1 VTDRP
6 TWLIAGLGNPG
17 SRYRNTRHNI
27 GFMVVDRL
35 RRRLP
40 GGVARR
46 RFDGEI
52 IEVTDGPN
60 RVVLVKPD
68 TYMNRSG
75 QAIAPAAR
83 WYRVPYERVLVIY
96 DDMDLPFGQLRLRPN
111 GSSGGHN
118 GLESI
123 IGQFGTQ
130 AFPRL
135 RVGIS
140 RPMRGDPIGFV
151 LSRFSSDEER
161 ELPRVLDEAADAVLL
176 WQREGIDVAMNRFN
190 RRSSGRIG
198 DPTRSVEPS
207 GRDQAG

>member
-1 VTDRP
+1 
-6 TWLIAGLGNPG
+6 
-17 SRYRNTRHNI
+17 
-27 GFMVVDRL
+27 MVVDRL

-40 GGVARR
+40 SGVARR
-46 RFDGEI
+46 RFDAEI
-52 IEVTDGPN
+52 VEVTDGPA
-60 RVVLVKPD
+60 RFVLVKPD

-75 QAIAPAAR
+75 QAVAPAVR

-140 RPMRGDPIGFV
+140 RPTRGDSIGFV

-161 ELPRVLDEAADAVLL
+161 ALSGVLDQAADAVLL

-190 RRSSGRIG
+190 RRSSGRASG
-198 DPTRSVEPS
+198 PTPS
-207 GRDQAG
+207 EESPGQGRAR